1 MNIVNFKRNAL
12 SASIIASTLF
22 TSNTIQAAVLEE
34 VVVTANKRAQST
46 QDIGVAVSAFNG
58 NDVNDLNLETP
69 TDLAAQTPGL
79 STTNGTS
86 GGTPIFAIRG
96 IGLDDFNIN
105 NSSGTGVYVDEV
117 FASSPMLLGFQ
128 LMDVERVE
136 VLKGPQG
143 TLYGKN
149 TTGGAINFV
158 TNKPDD
164 EFSASVTAGYSRWDR
179 TNLEG
184 HINGALSDKV
194 NGRVAYSYSKQNE
207 GWQTDIDTG
216 REFGQVDK
224 FALTGK
230 LAFDLTDTTSILVS
244 AHIGE
249 DNSKPLSPQNDDSE
263 ARAIDTLFFP
273 PEFAVGLLDV
283 PADSTSVRAGIL
295 DVSRDESGYGGAV
308 TVMHDFENATLLSIT
323 GYESYDRDVID
334 NYDGT
339 SLNFLDLDQSGELE
353 QVSQELRLTSAGDS
367 EYSWIV
373 GLGYSR
379 DEINVLDNFLMF
391 DSTGAN
397 LTTAYDQTSTSWG
410 LYFHNE
416 YQLTDIVKLIGG
428 IRYSNDKREFEGGTS
443 STDGTDLFGAIAA
456 LPGSTGAPMPGDLI
470 LEQNSSE
477 TDGNVSGKIGL
488 DAQLTDDVLVYASV
502 ATSYKAGLFYGGV
515 GTTPGVLDY
524 VEPEEVTAYEAGFK
538 SLLLDGSLQLNG
550 AVYSYE
556 YDDRQSLVLTDDSVL
571 FLVATL
577 ANVPES
583 TINGAEMDFKWKP
596 TDNLDIQ
603 GGVSYMDTKVK
614 NALTNADVRGLNL
627 LSPVSKGTELSQAP
641 EWSYNLRTVYTWDI
655 ANDLTVKTQLT
666 YSWTDTQ
673 FAALADANAQYG
685 PIRSLGA
692 RLALEPNNGDWE
704 VAIWADNIEDKVS
717 ETYSFTNNSAARTV
731 YRQKPNNYGITFT
744 YNFQ

>member
-1 MNIVNFKRNAL
+1 MNIVNFKRRAL

-164 EFSASVTAGYSRWDR
+164 DFSASVTAGYSRWDS
-179 TNLEG
+179 TNLDG

-230 LAFDLTDTTSILVS
+230 LAFDLTDTTSMLVS

-379 DEINVLDNFLMF
+379 DEIKVLDNFLMF

-443 STDGTDLFGAIAA
+443 STDGTDLFDAIAA
-456 LPGSTGAPMPGDLI
+456 LPG
-470 LEQNSSE
+470 
-477 TDGNVSGKIGL
+477 
-488 DAQLTDDVLVYASV
+488 
-502 ATSYKAGLFYGGV
+502 ATA
-515 GTTPGVLDY
+515 
-524 VEPEEVTAYEAGFK
+524 
-538 SLLLDGSLQLNG
+538 
-550 AVYSYE
+550 
-556 YDDRQSLVLTDDSVL
+556 
-571 FLVATL
+571 
-577 ANVPES
+577 
-583 TINGAEMDFKWKP
+583 
-596 TDNLDIQ
+596 
-603 GGVSYMDTKVK
+603 
-614 NALTNADVRGLNL
+614 
-627 LSPVSKGTELSQAP
+627 
-641 EWSYNLRTVYTWDI
+641 
-655 ANDLTVKTQLT
+655 
-666 YSWTDTQ
+666 
-673 FAALADANAQYG
+673 
-685 PIRSLGA
+685 
-692 RLALEPNNGDWE
+692 
-704 VAIWADNIEDKVS
+704 
-717 ETYSFTNNSAARTV
+717 
-731 YRQKPNNYGITFT
+731 
-744 YNFQ
+744 

>member
-1 MNIVNFKRNAL
+1 MKTLNTNQHTFLAGIF
-12 SASIIASTLF
+12 ASTLCA
-22 TSNTIQAAVLEE
+22 SNFLQAAVLDE
-34 VVVTANKRAQST
+34 VIVTATKRAQST
-46 QDIGVAVSAFNG
+46 QDIGVAVSAFDG
-58 NDVNDLNLETP
+58 DDIKSLSLETP
-69 TDLAAQTPGL
+69 IDLAAQTPGL

-105 NSSGTGVYVDEV
+105 NSSGVGVYVDQI

-179 TNLEG
+179 EDLDG
-184 HINGALSDKV
+184 HVNGAISDTI
-194 NGRVAYSYSKQNE
+194 NGRVAYSYSKQND
-207 GWQTDIDTG
+207 GWQSDIDNDQ
-216 REFGQVDK
+216 EFGKVDK
-224 FALTGK
+224 FALKGT
-230 LAFDLTDTTSILVS
+230 LSFDVSEATNVLLS
-244 AHIGE
+244 AHYGE
-249 DNSKPLSPQNDDSE
+249 DKSKPISPQNDDSE
-263 ARAIDTLFFP
+263 ARAIDTLFLP
-273 PEFAVGLLDV
+273 SDLVAGVLDV
-283 PADSTSVRAGIL
+283 PADSTSVRVGSL
-295 DVSRDESGYGGAV
+295 DVSRDESGYGGAITV
-308 TVMHDFENATLLSIT
+308 THDFDNATLVSIT

-339 SLNFLDLDQSGELE
+339 SFNFLDLDQSGELE
-353 QVSQELRLTSAGDS
+353 QFSQEFRLTSTVDS
-367 EYSWIV
+367 NYSWIV
-373 GLGYSR
+373 GLGYSK
-379 DEINVLDNFLMF
+379 DDVNVSDDFLTF
-391 DSTGAN
+391 DSVGAN
-397 LTTAYDQTSTSWG
+397 LTTAYSQNSTSWG

-416 YQLTDIVKLIGG
+416 YQLTDIVKLVGG
-428 IRYSNDKREFEGGTS
+428 IRYSNDKREFSGGTF

-456 LPGSTGAPMPGDLI
+456 LAGGAPMAGDLV
-470 LEQNSSE
+470 LAQDSSV
-477 TDGNVSGKIGL
+477 TDNNISGKIGL
-488 DAQLTDDVLVYASV
+488 DAQLTEDFLVYASV

-538 SLLLDGSLQLNG
+538 NTLLDGSLQLNG
-550 AVYSYE
+550 AVYAYE
-556 YDDRQSLVLTDDSVL
+556 YDNRQSLVLTDDSVL

-583 TINGAEMDFKWKP
+583 TITGAEMDFKWRP
-596 TDNLDIQ
+596 TDSLDIQ

-614 NALTNADVRGLNL
+614 NTLVNADVRGLNL
-627 LSPVSKGTELSQAP
+627 LSAVPAGTELAQAP
-641 EWSYNLRTVYTWDI
+641 EWSYNLRAAYSWDI
-655 ANDLTVKTQLT
+655 TNDLAIKTGLT
-666 YSWTDTQ
+666 YSWADSQ

-692 RLALEPNNGDWE
+692 RLAVKPNDGNWE
-704 VAIWADNIEDKVS
+704 VVFWADNIEDKVS

-731 YRQKPNNYGITFT
+731 YRQKPNNYGINFT

>member
-1 MNIVNFKRNAL
+1 MNIVNFKRRAL

-164 EFSASVTAGYSRWDR
+164 DFSASVTAGYSRWDS
-179 TNLEG
+179 TNLDG

-230 LAFDLTDTTSILVS
+230 LAFDLTDTTSMLVS

-379 DEINVLDNFLMF
+379 DEIKVLDNFLMF

-627 LSPVSKGTELSQAP
+627 LSPVPKGTELSQAP
-641 EWSYNLRTVYTWDI
+641 EWSYNLRTAYTWDI

>member
-1 MNIVNFKRNAL
+1 MNIVNFKRRAL

-164 EFSASVTAGYSRWDR
+164 DFSASVTAGYSRWDS
-179 TNLEG
+179 TNLDG

-230 LAFDLTDTTSILVS
+230 LAFDLTDTTSMLVS

-379 DEINVLDNFLMF
+379 DEIKVLDNFLMF

-488 DAQLTDDVLVYASV
+488 DAQLTVDVLVYASV

-627 LSPVSKGTELSQAP
+627 LSPVPKGTELSQAP
-641 EWSYNLRTVYTWDI
+641 EWSYNLRTAYTWDI

>member
-1 MNIVNFKRNAL
+1 MKTLNTNQHTLLAGIV
-12 SASIIASTLF
+12 ASTLCA
-22 TSNTIQAAVLEE
+22 SNFLQAAVLDE
-34 VVVTANKRAQST
+34 VIVTATKRAQST
-46 QDIGVAVSAFNG
+46 QDIGVAVSAFDG
-58 NDVNDLNLETP
+58 DDIKSLSLETP
-69 TDLAAQTPGL
+69 IDLAAQTPGL

-105 NSSGTGVYVDEV
+105 NSSGVGVYVDQI

-179 TNLEG
+179 TDADG
-184 HINGALSDKV
+184 HVNGVISDTV
-194 NGRVAYSYSKQNE
+194 NGRVAYSYSKQND
-207 GWQTDIDTG
+207 GWQSDIDNDQ
-216 REFGQVDK
+216 EFGKVDK
-224 FALTGK
+224 FALKGA
-230 LAFDLTDTTSILVS
+230 LSFDVSEATNVLLS
-244 AHIGE
+244 AHYGE
-249 DNSKPLSPQNDDSE
+249 DKSKPISPQNDDSE

-273 PEFAVGLLDV
+273 SDLVAGVLDV
-283 PADSTSVRAGIL
+283 PADSTSVRVGSL
-295 DVSRDESGYGGAV
+295 DVSRDESGYGGAITV
-308 TVMHDFENATLLSIT
+308 THDFDNATLVSIT

-339 SLNFLDLDQSGELE
+339 SFNFLDLDQSGELE
-353 QVSQELRLTSAGDS
+353 QFSQEFRLTSTVDS
-367 EYSWIV
+367 NYSWIV
-373 GLGYSR
+373 GLGYSK
-379 DEINVLDNFLMF
+379 DDVNVSDDFLTF
-391 DSTGAN
+391 DSVGAN
-397 LTTAYDQTSTSWG
+397 LTTAYSQNSTSWG

-416 YQLTDIVKLIGG
+416 YQLTDIVKLVGG
-428 IRYSNDKREFEGGTS
+428 IRYSNDKREFSGGTF

-456 LPGSTGAPMPGDLI
+456 LAGGAPMAGDLV
-470 LEQNSSE
+470 LAQDSSV
-477 TDGNVSGKIGL
+477 TDNNISGKIGL
-488 DAQLTDDVLVYASV
+488 DAQLTEDFLVYASV

-538 SLLLDGSLQLNG
+538 NTLLDGSLQLNG
-550 AVYSYE
+550 AVYAYE
-556 YDDRQSLVLTDDSVL
+556 YDNRQSLVLTDDSVL

-583 TINGAEMDFKWKP
+583 TITGAEMDFKWRP
-596 TDNLDIQ
+596 TDSLDIQ

-614 NALTNADVRGLNL
+614 NTLVNADVRGLNL
-627 LSPVSKGTELSQAP
+627 LSAVPAGTELAQAP
-641 EWSYNLRTVYTWDI
+641 EWSYNLRAAYSWDV
-655 ANDLTVKTQLT
+655 ANDLTIKTGLT
-666 YSWTDTQ
+666 YSWADAQ

-692 RLALEPNNGDWE
+692 RLAVKPNDGNWE
-704 VAIWADNIEDKVS
+704 VVFWADNIEDKVS

-731 YRQKPNNYGITFT
+731 YRQKPNNYGINFT